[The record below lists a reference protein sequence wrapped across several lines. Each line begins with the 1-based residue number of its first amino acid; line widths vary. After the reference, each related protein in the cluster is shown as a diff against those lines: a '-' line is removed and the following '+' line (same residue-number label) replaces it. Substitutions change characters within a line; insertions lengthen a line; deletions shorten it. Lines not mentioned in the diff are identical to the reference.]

1 MVIVV
6 VLPLTQF
13 LQRNSAPQWRAF
25 DEEFPLFV
33 CLCAVAANAFGAGHT
48 EALTYDHMHLAFPD
62 TKASTAWYIKYLGAT
77 ARPDG
82 ADGVFFG
89 PVRFNMRKA
98 ENVAPSSG
106 SVIDAVGLSYADLD
120 GRLKVLEGSGAK
132 VLQTSKSITG
142 IGRLAVI
149 EDPWGT
155 KIDLVQDP
163 KLLGFHHARV
173 LATDPVA
180 VKKWFAET
188 LGGENAKMG
197 NTDGLKFGGIW
208 LMIDKAATPPR
219 ASDGTTIDHL
229 GFRTKDIKAE
239 LADLESKGV
248 KATGAPRQDPN
259 VPTTF
264 ATFIEGAT
272 GRIEMTQ
279 R

>member
-1 MVIVV
+1 MKRTVAI
-6 VLPLTQF
+6 F
-13 LQRNSAPQWRAF
+13 A
-25 DEEFPLFV
+25 
-33 CLCAVAANAFGAGHT
+33 CLCAVAASASAAGNT

-89 PVRFNMRKA
+89 PIRFNMRKA
-98 ENVAPSSG
+98 ENLAPSSG
-106 SVIDAVGLSYADLD
+106 SVVDAVGLSFVDLD
-120 GRLKVLEGSGAK
+120 ARLNVLEGSGAK
-132 VLQTSKSITG
+132 VLQAPKNVTG
-142 IGRLAVI
+142 MGRMAVI

-155 KIDLVQDP
+155 KIELVQDP

-180 VKKWFAET
+180 MRKWFAET

-197 NTDGLKFGGIW
+197 NAEVLKFGGIW
-208 LMIDKAATPPR
+208 LIIDKAATPPR

-229 GFRTKDIKAE
+229 GFRTKDIKTE
-239 LADLESKGV
+239 LAALESKGV
-248 KATGAPRQDPN
+248 KATGSPRQDPN
-259 VPTTF
+259 VATTF

>member
-1 MVIVV
+1 MKQAIVA
-6 VLPLTQF
+6 L
-13 LQRNSAPQWRAF
+13 A
-25 DEEFPLFV
+25 
-33 CLCAVAANAFGAGHT
+33 CLCAFAGNPSAAGNT

-82 ADGVFFG
+82 MDGVFFG
-89 PVRFNMRKA
+89 PIRFNMRKA
-98 ENVAPSSG
+98 ENLSPSSG
-106 SVIDAVGLSYADLD
+106 SVVDAVGLSFADID
-120 GRLKVLEGSGAK
+120 ARLKVLDGSGAK
-132 VLQTSKSITG
+132 VLQAPKNVTG
-142 IGRLAVI
+142 MGRIAVI

-155 KIDLVQDP
+155 KIELVQDP

-180 VKKWFAET
+180 MRQWFADA
-188 LGGENAKMG
+188 LGGQNGKIGNA
-197 NTDGLKFGGIW
+197 DALKFGGIW
-208 LMIDKAATPPR
+208 LIIDKASTPPR

-229 GFRTKDIKAE
+229 GFRTKDIKTEVAA
-239 LADLESKGV
+239 LDSKGV
-248 KATGAPRQDPN
+248 KVTGAPRQDPN

-272 GRIEMTQ
+272 GRIELTQ